1 MSTDI
6 KQELIWVLKPLF
18 GEDIIKMIGEYY
30 DSNNPQEIINVTHK
44 LLSDFMGEENT
55 DNILQNII
63 KKFPKLKVRLH

>member
-1 MSTDI
+1 MGIDLKSEII
-6 KQELIWVLKPLF
+6 KTLKPIF
-18 GEDIIKMIGEYY
+18 GEGVEKILSEFYESDKQQ
-30 DSNNPQEIINVTHK
+30 DIINVAHK